1 MSQRR
6 RWVAVAGLLAAGS
19 LVSPSAV
26 PLYDGVGFPDEPYR
40 YVPPR
45 SSNDFVASA
54 ARVVLRVVDGVNAGG
69 QLANSSEL
77 GPQVSVYAPPKAFQ
91 VAGAPKA
98 SEIRLRA
105 DPVALTPP
113 APPGE
118 VASNVYLLS
127 LRSPVGP
134 VTLRSDAQQPGITMR
149 AISVTESLPVVQYR
163 TRAGE
168 RWRALP
174 TRRVGRDNFNAT
186 TPGVGEFV
194 LTRLGSAKQQGS
206 SSNRGLLLLVGA
218 VVVVMVGVVVGVR
231 VQSGRQSDG

>member
-6 RWVAVAGLLAAGS
+6 RWVAVAGLLVAGA
-19 LVSPSAV
+19 LLSPNAV

-45 SSNDFVASA
+45 SSNDFVAST

-69 QLANSSEL
+69 LLANSSEL

-91 VAGAPKA
+91 VAGSPKA

-118 VASNVYLLS
+118 LESNVYSLS
-127 LRSPVGP
+127 VRSPVGP
-134 VTLRSDAQQPGITMR
+134 VTLRSDAQQPGITLR
-149 AISVTESLPVVQYR
+149 AISVKEPLPVMHYR
-163 TRAGE
+163 ATATDP
-168 RWRALP
+168 WRALP

-186 TPGVGEFV
+186 APGAGEYV
-194 LTRLGSAKQQGS
+194 LTRVGGATKEE

-218 VVVVMVGVVVGVR
+218 VVVLMVGVVVGVR
-231 VQSGRQSDG
+231 VLSGRQTEE

>member
-6 RWVAVAGLLAAGS
+6 RWVAVAGLLAAGA
-19 LVSPSAV
+19 LLSPTAV

-45 SSNDFVASA
+45 SSDDFVASA
-54 ARVVLRVVDGVNAGG
+54 ARVELRVVDGVNAGG
-69 QLANSSEL
+69 LLANSNEL

-91 VAGAPKA
+91 VSGAPKA

-105 DPVALTPP
+105 DPVVLSPP

-118 VASNVYLLS
+118 LESNVYALS

-134 VTLRSDAQQPGITMR
+134 VTLRSEAQQPGITLR
-149 AISVTESLPVVQYR
+149 AISVKAPLPVMQYR
-163 TRAGE
+163 AKAGDP
-168 RWRALP
+168 WRALP

-186 TPGVGEFV
+186 APGVGEYV
-194 LTRLGSAKQQGS
+194 LTRLGAEQKAS
-206 SSNRGLLLLVGA
+206 SSNRGLFLLVGA
-218 VVVVMVGVVVGVR
+218 VVVLMVGVVVGVR
-231 VQSGRQSDG
+231 VLAGRQSDE